1 MRQQLLPALRMT
13 ALLTVLTGLL
23 YPFAIT
29 GLCSILFSKQAHGT
43 LVPAKSQNAFV
54 GSRLIGQNFTK
65 PEYFHPRPSAAGDAG
80 YDASSSGGSNL
91 GPTSQKLYDRL
102 KAAAAQFRKENP
114 GFTGEIPADAI
125 TTSASGI
132 DPDISIA
139 NAEAQ
144 APRVAAA
151 RQMPLQEVMD
161 VLHTATHGRDLGFLG
176 EARVNVLDANLALDQ
191 GHALK

>member
-1 MRQQLLPALRMT
+1 MSANSAPQRSRNDGWLGCGNFGASPKPPLR
-13 ALLTVLTGLL
+13 
-23 YPFAIT
+23 
-29 GLCSILFSKQAHGT
+29 
-43 LVPAKSQNAFV
+43 
-54 GSRLIGQNFTK
+54 
-65 PEYFHPRPSAAGDAG
+65 
-80 YDASSSGGSNL
+80 GSN
-91 GPTSQKLYDRL
+91 DRL
-102 KAAAAQFRKENP
+102 KTAAAQFRKENP